1 MSFHLG
7 NKKLDVRNFSEQQSL
22 VDSFGFTPNSAVTYK
37 FQLK

>member
-7 NKKLDVRNFSEQQSL
+7 NEKLDVRNFSEHQSL
-22 VDSFGFTPNSAVTYK
+22 VDSFGSTPNSVVTYK